1 MGVGY
6 GGGLH
11 AAEATRY
18 TAAST
23 RYADDMR
30 RPGLL
35 MIPIALLTAC
45 GSARD
50 ERFEFVI
57 ETPPCSTGEAQES
70 RITAIGLELGTEY
83 WSEQVPFV
91 GDFDARLV
99 LDGDR
104 IVFPYRSVAENHST
118 GEIEFTGGIA
128 TLATSGQPMWQP
140 GVGYV
145 DSFGVVD
152 GTVVAG
158 AIHVPLSGEELGIQV
173 NDGVIAWR
181 HLSDHQHLFLLD
193 RQSALFEADNR
204 LISRDPASGEELW
217 AFVADGISDR
227 GAVALQGRAV
237 VAVSEG
243 GWYADLDLSSGE
255 YIEIRTATGGSADR
269 VVAVTTTAIVGYET
283 SETTSAK
290 GRPISKEAYVA
301 YDRTTGDTIWQHDL
315 QNAYAPAW
323 AGSYVIKPGQ
333 TIQVIELATGAD
345 AARIPVNEMSDF
357 RFVATREHDILI
369 GHGGRITILGDRDMR
384 TVHLGGSVRGAW
396 QVDAVGTLVASTRAD
411 GVHLVTMMDEQLES
425 VLWSLEFEQPV
436 QDVLVAEGAAYI
448 LASNSSCSTL

>member
-104 IVFPYRSVAENHST
+104 IVFPYR
-118 GEIEFTGGIA
+118 
-128 TLATSGQPMWQP
+128 
-140 GVGYV
+140 
-145 DSFGVVD
+145 
-152 GTVVAG
+152 
-158 AIHVPLSGEELGIQV
+158 
-173 NDGVIAWR
+173 
-181 HLSDHQHLFLLD
+181 
-193 RQSALFEADNR
+193 
-204 LISRDPASGEELW
+204 
-217 AFVADGISDR
+217 
-227 GAVALQGRAV
+227 
-237 VAVSEG
+237 
-243 GWYADLDLSSGE
+243 
-255 YIEIRTATGGSADR
+255 
-269 VVAVTTTAIVGYET
+269 
-283 SETTSAK
+283 
-290 GRPISKEAYVA
+290 
-301 YDRTTGDTIWQHDL
+301 
-315 QNAYAPAW
+315 
-323 AGSYVIKPGQ
+323 
-333 TIQVIELATGAD
+333 
-345 AARIPVNEMSDF
+345 
-357 RFVATREHDILI
+357 
-369 GHGGRITILGDRDMR
+369 
-384 TVHLGGSVRGAW
+384 
-396 QVDAVGTLVASTRAD
+396 
-411 GVHLVTMMDEQLES
+411 
-425 VLWSLEFEQPV
+425 
-436 QDVLVAEGAAYI
+436 
-448 LASNSSCSTL
+448 